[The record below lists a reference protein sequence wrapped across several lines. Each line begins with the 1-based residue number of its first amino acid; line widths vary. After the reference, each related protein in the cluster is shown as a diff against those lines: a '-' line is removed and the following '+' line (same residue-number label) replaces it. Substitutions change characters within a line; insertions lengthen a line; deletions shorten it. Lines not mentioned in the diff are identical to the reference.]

1 MELEKQLDH
10 FRERIEEG
18 ITQWV
23 PNGNTRPK
31 VLHEAM
37 NYSLKAGGKRL
48 RPTLL
53 LVASELY
60 PKRADPIPAAVAI
73 ECLHTYS
80 LIHDDLPSIDDS
92 DLRRGLPSCHIQ
104 FNEATA
110 VLAGDALLTHSLA
123 VLADAYKDQPEL
135 ATSLVGELSSAAD
148 SRRLI
153 GGQMEDIL
161 AEDSDCSPE
170 QLEYIHLNKTAS
182 LIQAALVMGVRLTW
196 AETGQIRLAAELGRK
211 IGLAYQII
219 DDILDATSD
228 TETLGKTAG
237 QDSDRKKNTYIK
249 LHGLAQSR
257 AKARELTAAAVE
269 MCMEMEADTQF
280 LTALIGRMEHRIN

>member
-1 MELEKQLDH
+1 MEIEEKLSQLK
-10 FRERIEEG
+10 ERIESG
-18 ITQWV
+18 LSLYV
-23 PNGNTRPK
+23 PDGNTRPK

-37 NYSLKAGGKRL
+37 NYSLRIGGKRL

-53 LVASELY
+53 ILASELY
-60 PKRADPIPAAVAI
+60 PARADPIPAAAAI

-92 DLRRGLPSCHIQ
+92 VLRRGQPSCHIQ
-104 FNEATA
+104 FDEATA
-110 VLAGDALLTHSLA
+110 VLAGDALLTHSFAL
-123 VLADAYKDQPEL
+123 LADAYKDQPDL
-135 ATSLVGELSSAAD
+135 ATALIGELGSAAD

-170 QLEYIHLNKTAS
+170 QLEYIHLNKTAA
-182 LIQAALVMGVRLTW
+182 LIQATLVMGVRLTW
-196 AETGQIRLAAELGRK
+196 AESSQLSLAAELGQK
-211 IGLAYQII
+211 LGLAYQII

-228 TETLGKTAG
+228 TKTLGKTAG

-249 LHGLAQSR
+249 LHGLARSR
-257 AKARELTAAAVE
+257 AKAGELTTAALAVCKK
-269 MCMEMEADTQF
+269 MDADTNL
-280 LTALIGRMEHRIN
+280 LTAVIHRMEHRIN